1 MDAPRIRRGYIVE
14 VGKDSVIA
22 WAEVVS
28 GEIRIR
34 TSFPRELFAGLEIRP
49 GLAFEWDLDSDRI
62 SLLPVGGENMSD
74 EEWYAEYDRLRAEL
88 MAYPEPRTDEESLDG
103 QDK

>member
-1 MDAPRIRRGYIVE
+1 MDAPRIRRGYVTE
-14 VGKDSVIA
+14 VKEDSVIA
-22 WAEVVS
+22 WVEVFPGTS
-28 GEIRIR
+28 IR